1 MNITANTEG
10 KNNITST
17 YSGSTNYT
25 KSTNK
30 TTFTAKK
37 INTKITLG
45 STKTVKLGKQM
56 SIYGNQDLQ
65 KISGYIWL
73 MKYAPINIR

>member
-1 MNITANTEG
+1 MKIFIQDQPTTQ
-10 KNNITST
+10 KVQ
-17 YSGSTNYT
+17 T
-25 KSTNK
+25 KQHSQQ
-30 TTFTAKK
+30 KK